1 MNIIEKAFLAGRS
14 TQSWYSFRLENITEF
29 TKSEAAKA
37 YSNFIASDPT
47 DDQVK
52 ELNQKILTKWS
63 NSELADIKDRAW
75 KILEKLTK
83 V

>member
-14 TQSWYSFRLENITEF
+14 QQSWYSFRLENITEF

-63 NSELADIKDRAW
+63 NSGLADIKDEAW
-75 KILEKLTK
+75 KILEQLTK
-83 V
+83 I